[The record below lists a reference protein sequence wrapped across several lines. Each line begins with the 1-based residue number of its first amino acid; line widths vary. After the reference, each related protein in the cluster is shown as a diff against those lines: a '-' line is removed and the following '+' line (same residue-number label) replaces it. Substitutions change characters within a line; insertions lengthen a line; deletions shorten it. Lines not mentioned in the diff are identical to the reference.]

1 MLVDYCSRIGFLG
14 YVTEDTWRATCERSG
29 QLPGQLLE
37 NAEDLKI
44 HSNTWYFEFIS
55 AVSGQHL

>member
-1 MLVDYCSRIGFLG
+1 MRIDYCSRIGFLG

-37 NAEDLKI
+37 NAEGLKI
-44 HSNTWYFEFIS
+44 HSNT
-55 AVSGQHL
+55 

>member
-1 MLVDYCSRIGFLG
+1 MRVDYCSRIGFLG
-14 YVTEDTWRATCERSG
+14 YVTEDTWRATCERNG

-44 HSNTWYFEFIS
+44 HSN
-55 AVSGQHL
+55 A